1 MSTENPGLKIEYY
14 IKIHYALGRRG
25 PGVTRYCP
33 WLITLERTGL
43 NIHLLWARDVSLTQA
58 RAAGAV
64 TPISGLSVYTHRALP
79 LRRGPRAPG
88 RPSQVDTTPENI
100 YTMTENICRCF
111 ACCKRKPVTK
121 IQMDIEPYFTTVHN
135 LARSVKSSNSVI
147 QIHILIKPSRN
158 AMKCKWNANEMHF
171 K

>member
-25 PGVTRYCP
+25 PGVTVLGLP
-33 WLITLERTGL
+33 WQEQNWISTYWEQRLSAWHRPELQE
-43 NIHLLWARDVSLTQA
+43 
-58 RAAGAV
+58 AV
-64 TPISGLSVYTHRALP
+64 TPTPGLSVHTHRALP
-79 LRRGPRAPG
+79 LRRRPRAPG
-88 RPSQVDTTPENI
+88 RPSQVDTPPENI

-135 LARSVKSSNSVI
+135 LARSVKSSNLVI

>member
-1 MSTENPGLKIEYY
+1 MHLGEGTLGLLSLAHLGKNRTEYPLYCEQGLSAWHRPE
-14 IKIHYALGRRG
+14 LQ
-25 PGVTRYCP
+25 
-33 WLITLERTGL
+33 E
-43 NIHLLWARDVSLTQA
+43 
-58 RAAGAV
+58 AV
-64 TPISGLSVYTHRALP
+64 TPTPGLSVHTHRALP
-79 LRRGPRAPG
+79 LRRRPRAPG
-88 RPSQVDTTPENI
+88 RPSQVDTPPENI

-135 LARSVKSSNSVI
+135 LARSVKSSNLVI

>member
-1 MSTENPGLKIEYY
+1 MHLGEGAQGLLSLAYLGKNRTEYPLYWEQGLSAWHRPE
-14 IKIHYALGRRG
+14 LQ
-25 PGVTRYCP
+25 
-33 WLITLERTGL
+33 E
-43 NIHLLWARDVSLTQA
+43 
-58 RAAGAV
+58 AV
-64 TPISGLSVYTHRALP
+64 TPTPGLSVHTHRALP
-79 LRRGPRAPG
+79 LRRRPRAPG
-88 RPSQVDTTPENI
+88 RPSQVDTPPENI

-135 LARSVKSSNSVI
+135 LARSVKSSNLVI